1 MPGRTMGFTP
11 EQIAEI
17 NNVLAPIISNA
28 VKQINANSKRIMA
41 MDKRPDQSPTD
52 EQPDVFMRYVAQG
65 MLEDLI
71 AELQELV

>member
-1 MPGRTMGFTP
+1 MTDEDLKGKNAEFTTP
-11 EQIAEI
+11 KANAE
-17 NNVLAPIISNA
+17 
-28 VKQINANSKRIMA
+28 RIMA